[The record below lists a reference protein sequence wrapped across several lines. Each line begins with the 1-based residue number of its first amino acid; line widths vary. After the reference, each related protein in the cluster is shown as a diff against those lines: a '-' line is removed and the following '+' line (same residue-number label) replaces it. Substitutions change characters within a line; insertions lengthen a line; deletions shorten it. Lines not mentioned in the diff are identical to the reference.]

1 MTALHRPVL
10 LAGAA
15 LIAVAVMAILW
26 LAGLGASGHVAPV
39 PAFFGA
45 VVLHALLAFAIIE
58 VDGRVGHRHEP
69 WAYRLGFATSLGIA
83 LVLTATLAA
92 GSQASPDYMAA
103 AFLGAF
109 AGSLEATRRD
119 MGLWEDNF
127 PPPPEVAER
136 VRRRHEARMGPLPSV
151 PFGKRAFDLMLGS
164 TASLAALPV
173 ITVIALAV
181 WLEDPGPLFFVKNSV
196 GRGGR
201 SFRQW
206 KIRTMVRSAE
216 AETGPVLASESD
228 ERVLW
233 TGRWL
238 RKTAL
243 DELPQLLN
251 ILQGSMSFVGPRPQR
266 TILVDTY
273 LDRLPEYADRHAV
286 APGIAGLAQVAGHY
300 YLTPRQKLRY
310 DRLYVSHSG
319 LAFDLQLVAIAFA
332 TVFWLRWRP
341 GWSGRLPRSWLHRR
355 RPAMPS
361 QGR

>member
-1 MTALHRPVL
+1 MAMAWLPASAASGRVAPALAFLVA
-10 LAGAA
+10 AGA
-15 LIAVAVMAILW
+15 
-26 LAGLGASGHVAPV
+26 
-39 PAFFGA
+39 
-45 VVLHALLAFAIIE
+45 HALLAFVIIE
-58 VDGRVGHRHEP
+58 VDGRIGERHSP
-69 WAYRLGFATSLGIA
+69 WAYRLGFGLSFGLG
-83 LVLTATLAA
+83 LVLAATLAA
-92 GSQASPDYMAA
+92 GSMAILARLLA

-119 MGLWEDNF
+119 LALWEDNY
-127 PPPPEVAER
+127 PPPAEVADR
-136 VRRRHEARMGPLPSV
+136 VRRRHEARLGSLPGRS
-151 PFGKRAFDLMLGS
+151 FGKRAFDLALGMA
-164 TASLAALPV
+164 ASLVALPLV
-173 ITVIALAV
+173 TAIALAV

-216 AETGPVLASESD
+216 AETGPVLASETD

-273 LDRLPEYADRHAV
+273 LDRIPEYADRHAV
-286 APGIAGLAQVAGHY
+286 APGIAGLAQVAGDY

-310 DRLYVSHSG
+310 DRLYVGHSG
-319 LAFDLQLVAIAFA
+319 LAFDLKLVAIAFA
-332 TVFWLRWRP
+332 MVFWLRWRP
-341 GWSGRLPRSWLHRR
+341 GWTGRLPRSWLHRR
-355 RPAMPS
+355 RRAMPS
-361 QGR
+361 RAG

>member
-1 MTALHRPVL
+1 MAALALASAAAAWLLPLTAKAWPTRLAVL
-10 LAGAA
+10 L
-15 LIAVAVMAILW
+15 LISLAHAILAFSIIQW
-26 LAGLGASGHVAPV
+26 GGRSDGKG
-39 PAFFGA
+39 PAW
-45 VVLHALLAFAIIE
+45 V
-58 VDGRVGHRHEP
+58 
-69 WAYRLGFATSLGIA
+69 YRLGFAVSTVTGLARAGTLLSNPGTSIA
-83 LVLTATLAA
+83 LLLAA
-92 GSQASPDYMAA
+92 VLGS
-103 AFLGAF
+103 FVGA
-109 AGSLEATRRD
+109 LEATHRD
-119 MGLWEDNF
+119 TALWEDNF
-127 PPPPEVAER
+127 PPPEALADR
-136 VRRRHEARMGPLPSV
+136 VRARHEARLGPLPK
-151 PFGKRAFDLMLGS
+151 PPWAKRAFDL
-164 TASLAALPV
+164 ALAAV
-173 ITVIALAV
+173 GGALALPLLFLILLAI

-228 ERVLW
+228 ERVLS

-243 DELPQLLN
+243 DELPQILN

-266 TILVDTY
+266 TVLVDAY

-310 DRLYVSHSG
+310 DRLYVAHAG
-319 LAFDLQLVAIAFA
+319 LGFDLKLVAIAFA

-341 GWSGRLPRSWLHRR
+341 GWNGRLPRSWLHAKRGTTQAALAVSA
-355 RPAMPS
+355 PPT
-361 QGR
+361 